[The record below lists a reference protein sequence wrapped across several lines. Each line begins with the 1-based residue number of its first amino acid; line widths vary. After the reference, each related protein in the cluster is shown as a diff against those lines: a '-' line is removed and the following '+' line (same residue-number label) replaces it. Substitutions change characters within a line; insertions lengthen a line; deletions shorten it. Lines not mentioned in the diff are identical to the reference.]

1 MLRFPSTLQLLRP
14 GADVVAFA
22 VVVVVVV
29 AIVIL
34 IRGFALIQL
43 IRIQTQRKHLK
54 PATIA
59 NSWSISPYKFVYS
72 SGFS

>member
-14 GADVVAFA
+14 GAAVVAFA

-29 AIVIL
+29 IVIL

-43 IRIQTQRKHLK
+43 IRIQTQ
-54 PATIA
+54 
-59 NSWSISPYKFVYS
+59 
-72 SGFS
+72 

>member
-14 GADVVAFA
+14 GAAVVAFA
-22 VVVVVVV
+22 VVVVVV
-29 AIVIL
+29 IVIL

-43 IRIQTQRKHLK
+43 VRIQTQRKHLK

-59 NSWSISPYKFVYS
+59 NSWPISPYKIVYS

>member
-14 GADVVAFA
+14 GAAVVAFA
-22 VVVVVVV
+22 VVVVVVVV

-43 IRIQTQRKHLK
+43 IRIQTQ
-54 PATIA
+54 
-59 NSWSISPYKFVYS
+59 
-72 SGFS
+72 